1 MRLAPLGAASGLG
14 RDQRKRTSCLYVA
27 PNGAGRVF
35 GHYIYKDF
43 APTELGQES
52 RSPPDRIATPLGHS
66 ENFIQRRPHP
76 EAFAFPPPP

>member
-1 MRLAPLGAASGLG
+1 MRLAPLGAASGLE
-14 RDQRKRTSCLYVA
+14 RDQRKQTSCLYV
-27 PNGAGRVF
+27 
-35 GHYIYKDF
+35 